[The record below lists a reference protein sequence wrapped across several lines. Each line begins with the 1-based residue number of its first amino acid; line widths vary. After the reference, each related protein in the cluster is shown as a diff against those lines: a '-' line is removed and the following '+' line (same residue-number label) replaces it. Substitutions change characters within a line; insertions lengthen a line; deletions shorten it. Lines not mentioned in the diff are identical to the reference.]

1 MIQPPWGLSPEVGG
15 ISTRVIKAEPF
26 DACTRL
32 TNKCSELEGA
42 IVLVE
47 RGTCPFTTKAMIVS
61 MSCPPRNT
69 SAPGKWPFRCSDLA
83 SECEPRKAKQFSR
96 DVKALM
102 HEWCPKTCSAK
113 TCGAP
118 KRRREAPRRLQGN
131 TTAAPTTEPPCTDND
146 EAVNKVSG
154 GWAPNCA
161 AAAHL
166 CKNNDGV
173 GQQARMHSPKSCRV
187 CKTPAGSVPS
197 GAPTR
202 GHQWH
207 AWATMQA

>member
-1 MIQPPWGLSPEVGG
+1 MRPLFICAAALILSVQGMTVRYSSPPSRAGQEIDVIQPPWGLSPEVGG

-42 IVLVE
+42 IALVE

-69 SAPGKWPFRCSDLA
+69 SAPGKRPFRCSDLA
-83 SECEPRKAKQFSR
+83 SECEPRRAEHLSR

-113 TCGAP
+113 TCGVP
-118 KRRREAPRRLQGN
+118 KRRREAPHRLQGN
-131 TTAAPTTEPPCTDND
+131 TTIAPTTGPPCTDKD
-146 EAVNKVSG
+146 EAVNKVSR
-154 GWAPNCA
+154 
-161 AAAHL
+161 
-166 CKNNDGV
+166 DE
-173 GQQARMHSPKSCRV
+173 RSSS
-187 CKTPAGSVPS
+187 TF
-197 GAPTR
+197 
-202 GHQWH
+202 
-207 AWATMQA
+207 MQEQ